1 MLGTVVL
8 GLAQIILT
16 EMVLGVLFKKLYA
29 TPLFILNAA
38 ISLGV
43 IICAAAIKRP
53 DPKCCLLTDIF
64 KELKDQINYF
74 FNIIKSDWILLTISI
89 LFFISWCYL
98 IFTGY
103 LFPSYT
109 WDALFYRLPI
119 VGFILQYGAVENVP
133 DYSLI
138 YTFINIFPKNIELF
152 FLWNVIFLKSDTIV
166 DLSQLFFTLAGMLS
180 IYSMAVKL
188 RIKEKYAV
196 YCSLLFF
203 FAPVIILQSTAEY
216 VDIAVSV
223 LFLIAINFLMYD
235 TEEPS
240 LTKGNPIALNSRN
253 IPLLL
258 AGVTAGILLGSKGSG
273 PLFVVTLSMLF
284 LINEFRKR
292 STLRREG
299 YSAPVAGHLGF
310 KKIIVRYAI
319 YFMIPVIL
327 LGSYWYIK
335 NWVHYDNPVFPFKVT
350 LFNKTLFRG
359 MFVQMLESVPGV
371 ITNLSPLNKLLYV
384 WMEKIE
390 YYFYALNIAGLG
402 PLWFI
407 LFLPGMGFSV
417 FHAIRKKKYDFLLIA
432 VIIILTFIVYP
443 RNWNPRYV
451 IFILGLGSLSFG
463 AVLNYFEERKR
474 ILQFVALLLVIYTFF
489 TSISPCIIP
498 EKIKEF
504 VGLPA
509 KERTLAKMATCGIED
524 SQHENYGLWTW
535 IRNNVSAG
543 ETLAYTFHPL
553 LLAPLWN
560 SSFSNK
566 IVFVK
571 SGKLID
577 WQEGLTINNAD
588 YVLIRKNS
596 LEDRWLARLE
606 EVRYNPKWSVVYDK
620 FKVLYSDS
628 KYKVLRFV
636 K

>member
-1 MLGTVVL
+1 MGAIVL
-8 GLAQIILT
+8 GLAQIVLT
-16 EMVLGVLFKKLYA
+16 EMALGVLFKKLYP

-38 ISLGV
+38 ISLGL
-43 IICAAAIKRP
+43 IICAVLIPLSKGGP
-53 DPKCCLLTDIF
+53 GGLFKDIF
-64 KELKDQINYF
+64 KELKNEIKHF
-74 FNIIKSDWILLTISI
+74 FHIIKSDRILLTISI

-98 IFTGY
+98 IFIGY

-109 WDALFYRLPI
+109 WDALLYHLPI
-119 VGFILQYGAVENVP
+119 AGFVLQSGAIEQMP

-138 YTFINIFPKNIELF
+138 YLFINIFPKNIELF
-152 FLWNVIFLKSDTIV
+152 FLWNLIFLKSDRIV

-180 IYSMAVKL
+180 IYSMAVK
-188 RIKEKYAV
+188 IGTKEKYAL

-223 LFLIAINFLMYD
+223 LLLIAINFLMCGSR
-235 TEEPS
+235 EEPS
-240 LTKGNPIALNSRN
+240 LTNRKN
-253 IPLLL
+253 ITLLP
-258 AGVTAGILLGSKGSG
+258 AGVTAGILLGSKGSA
-273 PLFVVTLSMLF
+273 PLFVVALSMLF
-284 LINEFRKR
+284 LINEIRKR

-299 YSAPVAGHLGF
+299 YSALTGGHLSF
-310 KKIIVRYAI
+310 KRIIARYVI
-319 YFMIPVIL
+319 YFMMPVIL

-335 NWVHYDNPVFPFKVT
+335 NWVYYGNPVYPFKVM

-359 MFVQMLESVPGV
+359 IFAEMVGPAIPEV
-371 ITNLSPLNKLLYV
+371 INNLSPLNKLLYV
-384 WMEKIE
+384 WIEKVE
-390 YYFYALNIAGLG
+390 YYIYALDIAGFG

-417 FHAIRKKKYDFLLIA
+417 FHAVRKKKYDFLLIA
-432 VIIILTFIVYP
+432 VIIILAFIVYP

-463 AVLNYFEERKR
+463 ALLNYFEERKR

-489 TSISPCIIP
+489 TSISPCITP

-509 KERTLAKMATCGIED
+509 KERTLAKMAPCGIED
-524 SQHENYGLWTW
+524 SQRENYGLWTW
-535 IRNNVSAG
+535 IRDNVSAG

-566 IVFVK
+566 IVFVR
-571 SGKLID
+571 SGRLIE
-577 WQEGLTINNAD
+577 WQERLKINNAD

-596 LEDRWLARLE
+596 LEDRRFARLE
-606 EVRYNPKWSVVYDK
+606 KVRHNPRWSVIYDK
-620 FKVLYSDS
+620 FKVLYSDG